1 MHPPVAGVTVLAA
14 STVTVVGAA
23 IVSLIAVG
31 FVVYVI
37 ANIRAGRPEAGSEM
51 ELAPNRKPYADDDQ
65 LETTVLNRTLRW
77 ALVLLVIT
85 AVGLPLYW
93 LNEPGRMSGAIDNF
107 EETFVHRGEELYVE
121 G

>member
-51 ELAPNRKPYADDDQ
+51 KLAPNRKPYADDDE
-65 LETTVLNRTLRW
+65 LGTTDDWRAPALNTGLLRFSEDEVTDNINCGRPFSAMPGW
-77 ALVLLVIT
+77 GA
-85 AVGLPLYW
+85 AGNKGPL
-93 LNEPGRMSGAIDNF
+93 N
-107 EETFVHRGEELYVE
+107 
-121 G
+121 